1 MQNSVLKQ
9 LQYECDTWKRL
20 LTFLMDENV
29 HLKNRL
35 SEIVKDRRG
44 ASMPQKI
51 EDFQFDFIKGDELIK
66 VLRHDISELDALL
79 RKDLFAESVTEK
91 EILSMF
97 SKIHINIPLAERQLD
112 KLKRDFNNYLL
123 ANAEHGLTKE
133 N

>member
-1 MQNSVLKQ
+1 
-9 LQYECDTWKRL
+9 
-20 LTFLMDENV
+20 
-29 HLKNRL
+29 
-35 SEIVKDRRG
+35 
-44 ASMPQKI
+44 MPQKI